1 LSIQAGKL
9 MPSTILRRLGSN
21 SRKNRLYQAF
31 QALGQVVR
39 TLFLLQYISDRALRQ
54 EITACTNIVEGY
66 HQFLDWLF
74 FGKQGVMTRLLTLW
88 RFLHFSF
95 MHFLDLRS
103 RKALTVLAFIQN
115 SSKNLHEL
123 LPPKKAQSQQP
134 RL

>member
-1 LSIQAGKL
+1 MVAMGVMNALIDVNVQLAVNNMTDKTDINWASVGVSFVTGMIGFGLVQKAAQATQAIQAGQKV
-9 MPSTILRRLGSN
+9 T
-21 SRKNRLYQAF
+21 QAG
-31 QALGQVVR
+31 A
-39 TLFLLQYISDRALRQ
+39 
-54 EITACTNIVEGY
+54 
-66 HQFLDWLF
+66 
-74 FGKQGVMTRLLTLW
+74 RLLTLW

-134 RL
+134 RLVLRR